1 MKVECLKE
9 NLVNSIYIVERA
21 VGKNLNL
28 PVLGCILIEAKGSS
42 LKLKATNLDL
52 GIEVDVSAKIIE
64 DGVIAVSGSVF
75 YNVINSIYNDSSIT
89 LLSKNDNL
97 SITTHTSATL
107 IKSLPHEDFPLLPEV
122 KSNDS
127 FKIDTEDFLNG
138 LNSVW
143 FSSSHLSIK
152 PELASVYISIHNK
165 KITFTA
171 TDSFRLSEKVI
182 INKKVSNFSPIIIPI
197 KNIPEIIKVLEH
209 SGFGEITITFTK
221 NQISFSS
228 DNIYITSRL
237 IDGIYP
243 DYHQIIPKKSTTKI
257 IILKQDLIN
266 SLKKINIFSDKF
278 NQVCFH
284 ISSKQRKCTLT
295 SSNQEVGETAEQLQA
310 AVEGEDLE
318 INFNHRYITDALQI
332 IPSDSVSLSFS
343 GLGKPMVME
352 GVSDQSYLYLVM
364 PMNK

>member
-9 NLVNSIYIVERA
+9 NLVDNIYIVERA

-28 PVLGCILIEAKGSS
+28 PVLGCILIEAKGLS

-52 GIEVDVSAKIIE
+52 GVEVNIPAKIIE
-64 DGVIAVSGSVF
+64 DGTMAVSGSVF
-75 YNVINSIYNDSSIT
+75 YNVINSIYNGVSIK
-89 LLSKNDNL
+89 LLSKNENL
-97 SITTHTSATL
+97 SITSHTSSTL
-107 IKSLPHEDFPLLPEV
+107 ITSLPHEDFPLLPKV
-122 KSNDS
+122 KSNNS
-127 FKIDTEDFLNG
+127 FTIDIKDFLNG

-152 PELASVYISIHNK
+152 PELASVYISIQNK

-182 INKKVSNFSPIIIPI
+182 INKNVPNFNPLIIPI
-197 KNIPEIIKVLEH
+197 KNIPEIIKALEH
-209 SGFGEITITFTK
+209 SNIGEVIVTFTK

-243 DYHQIIPKKSTTKI
+243 DYHQIIPKKVTTKI
-257 IILKQDLIN
+257 ITLKQDLIN

-278 NQVCFH
+278 NHVCFH

-295 SSNQEVGETAEQLQA
+295 SSNQDVGETTEQLQA
-310 AVEGEDLE
+310 AVEGEDLD